1 MTPGLRHDPAPD
13 LESVG
18 EEADLVARIH
28 AEIAARGPMTFARF
42 MDLALYDPDG
52 GYYRAEA
59 ARPGREG
66 DFLTA
71 PEAHPIFGMALARAV
86 ADAWD
91 GLGRPDPFVLRE
103 YGAGTGT
110 LALAILDGLR
120 RERPELSAAIRYQ
133 PVEVEPRRL
142 DAIATRLTAAGHGA
156 TLRAADR
163 GTTVAAG
170 DSAADPSDPA
180 ADPSDPAADPSDP
193 GDLPV
198 DGFVVANEVLDALPT
213 HRVVLRAGVLHEVM
227 VGSQDGA
234 FVDIEADPSTPA
246 LAARLSAEG
255 VTLAEGERTE
265 ICLALDG
272 WIGRVA
278 AGLRRGVMLLI
289 DYGYPAA
296 ELHDP
301 IRRPDGTLR
310 AYLRHRVHDDPYAHV
325 GRQDL
330 TAHVDL
336 TAVERAAAAAGLAH
350 LGTTTQAEFL
360 VGLGTEG
367 LLQAIQAD
375 PATTMEDYLAVRS
388 ALMRL
393 LDPSAMGRFRV
404 MAFARRWPEGPPL
417 AGFGYHLAR

>member
-1 MTPGLRHDPAPD
+1 MEVTPGLRREPAPD

-18 EEADLVARIH
+18 EEEGLVARIH
-28 AEIAARGPMTFARF
+28 GEIAQSGPMTFARF

-59 ARPGREG
+59 ARPGRDG

-71 PEAHPIFGMALARAV
+71 PEAHPIFGAALARAI

-91 GLGRPDPFVLRE
+91 RLGRPDPFVLRE

-120 RERPELSAAIRYQ
+120 RERPDLGAAIRYQ
-133 PVEVEPRRL
+133 PVEVEAKRL
-142 DAIATRLTAAGHGA
+142 DVIAERLTAAGHGA
-156 TLRAADR
+156 TLNAADR
-163 GTTVAAG
+163 GTDASAG
-170 DSAADPSDPA
+170 ARNDRPI
-180 ADPSDPAADPSDP
+180 
-193 GDLPV
+193 

-213 HRVVLRAGVLHEVM
+213 HRLVLRGGVLREIM
-227 VGSQDGA
+227 VGSHDGA
-234 FVDIEADPSTPA
+234 FVDVEADPSTPA
-246 LAARLSAEG
+246 LVVRLSAEG
-255 VTLAEGERTE
+255 VTLTDGQRVEV
-265 ICLALDG
+265 CLELDAWVG
-272 WIGRVA
+272 QVA
-278 AGLRRGVMLLI
+278 AGVGRGVVLLI
-289 DYGYPAA
+289 DYGYPAT

-301 IRRPDGTLR
+301 IRRRDGTLR

-336 TAVERAAAAAGLAH
+336 TAVERAARAAGLTH

-375 PATTMEDYLAVRS
+375 SATTIEDYLAVRS

-393 LDPSAMGRFRV
+393 LDPSVMGRFRV
-404 MAFARRWPEGPPL
+404 MGFGRGWPDGPPL
-417 AGFGYHLAR
+417 AGFAYRLSR

>member
-1 MTPGLRHDPAPD
+1 MELTPGLRRDPTPD

-18 EEADLVARIH
+18 EEERLVARIH
-28 AEIAARGPMTFARF
+28 GEIADGGPITFARF

-52 GYYRAEA
+52 GYYRAET
-59 ARPGREG
+59 ARPGRDG

-71 PEAHPIFGMALARAV
+71 PEAHPIFGAAIARAV

-91 GLGRPDPFVLRE
+91 RLGRPDPFVLRE

-110 LALAILDGLR
+110 LAVAILDGVR
-120 RERPELSAAIRYQ
+120 TERPDLGAAIRYE
-133 PVEVEPRRL
+133 PVEVEANRL
-142 DAIATRLTAAGHGA
+142 DVLAERLTKAGHGA
-156 TLRAADR
+156 TLN
-163 GTTVAAG
+163 
-170 DSAADPSDPA
+170 AADPGTDATA
-180 ADPSDPAADPSDP
+180 AARDVRPIA
-193 GDLPV
+193 
-198 DGFVVANEVLDALPT
+198 GFVVANEVLDALPT
-213 HRVVLRAGVLHEVM
+213 HRLVLRGGVLREVM
-227 VGSQDGA
+227 VGSHGGT
-234 FVDIEADPSTPA
+234 FVDVEADPSTPA

-255 VTLAEGERTE
+255 VTLTDGQRVE
-265 ICLALDG
+265 ICLELDA
-272 WIGRVA
+272 WVRRVA
-278 AGLRRGVMLLI
+278 AGVRRGVVLLI
-289 DYGYPAA
+289 DYGYPAT

-301 IRRPDGTLR
+301 IRRRDGTLR

-330 TAHVDL
+330 TAHVDI
-336 TAVERAAAAAGLAH
+336 TAVERAARAAGLTH

-375 PATTMEDYLAVRS
+375 PATTLEGYLAVRS

-404 MAFARRWPEGPPL
+404 MGFGRGWPHGPPL
-417 AGFGYHLAR
+417 AGFGYRLSR